1 MRRAYRAPGRVNL
14 IGEHTDYNDG
24 FVMPVA
30 IDRHTSV
37 SLEPR
42 RDRRI
47 NARSDAYDDPA
58 EIDLDAIGGGPT
70 GHWSDYVRGVAA
82 VLERDGHRLGGADLR
97 VCSDVPIGA
106 GLSSSAA
113 LEVAVGGALLDAA
126 GIDFDRTAL
135 ALACQRAEHEFAGTR
150 CGIMDQFVVC
160 HARPDHAL
168 LLDTRTLEMKWLPL
182 PDQVAIVVCNTMTRH
197 ALAGSAYNDRRADC
211 EAGVRAIAARVPGVR
226 ALRDVTPAILDT
238 NRDALPD
245 RIYRRC
251 RHVVTENARV
261 LDAAHALEQG
271 NLGAFGHLMSASHRS
286 LRDDYDVSC
295 PELDAMVESALGAG
309 GYGARMTGGGFGGC
323 TVNLVA
329 AGAVDDFRARV
340 AERYLQ
346 RTGKTPDIYVCT
358 ASRGVEACP
367 L

>member
-47 NARSDAYDDPA
+47 IARSDAYHDPA
-58 EIDLDAIGGGPT
+58 AIDLDAIGGGPT

-82 VLERDGHRLGGADLR
+82 VLERDGHRLGGADLLIG
-97 VCSDVPIGA
+97 SDVPIGA

-126 GIDFDRTAL
+126 GIDLDRTAL

-168 LLDTRTLEMKWLPL
+168 LLDTRTLQMQWLPL
-182 PDQVAIVVCNTMTRH
+182 PDEVTIVVCNTMTRH

-211 EAGVRAIAARVPGVR
+211 EAGVRAIAAHVPSVC
-226 ALRDVTPAILDT
+226 ALRDVTPAILET

-271 NLGAFGHLMSASHRS
+271 DLDEFGQLM
-286 LRDDYDVSC
+286 
-295 PELDAMVESALGAG
+295 
-309 GYGARMTGGGFGGC
+309 
-323 TVNLVA
+323 
-329 AGAVDDFRARV
+329 
-340 AERYLQ
+340 
-346 RTGKTPDIYVCT
+346 
-358 ASRGVEACP
+358 
-367 L
+367 

>member
-42 RDRRI
+42 TDRRLI
-47 NARSDAYDDPA
+47 ARSDAYDDA
-58 EIDLDAIGGGPT
+58 ADIDLDAIGGGAT

-82 VLERDGHRLGGADLR
+82 VLERDGHRLGGADLQI
-97 VCSDVPIGA
+97 CSDVPIGA

-126 GIDFDRTAL
+126 GIDLDRTAL

-168 LLDTRTLEMKWLPL
+168 LLDTRTLEMRWLPL
-182 PDQVAIVVCNTMTRH
+182 PDEVAIVVCNTMTTH
-197 ALAGSAYNDRRADC
+197 TLAGSAYNDRRADC
-211 EAGVRAIAARVPGVR
+211 EAGVCAIAARVPGVR
-226 ALRDVTPAILDT
+226 ALRDVTPAILET

-271 NLGAFGHLMSASHRS
+271 DLDAFGSLMGASHRS

-295 PELDAMVESALGAG
+295 PELDTMVESALGAG
-309 GYGARMTGGGFGGC
+309 VYGARMTGGGFGGC
-323 TVNLVA
+323 TVNLVS
-329 AGAVDDFRARV
+329 AGAVDEVRARV
-340 AERYLQ
+340 TERYLQ